1 MNVIRMINRFKY
13 LILGAVLAVGFGFY
27 TPTGD
32 EDKKDEVIL
41 NLIYNVLNSSH
52 FSPQE
57 INDDFSEK
65 VFDHYIESLDYSR
78 RFFLA
83 EDIEALDV
91 HRKNIDDQ
99 IRRSSLEFFEDGYA
113 RYEARVE
120 EAQTYFE
127 EILDEPFDF
136 TLDENFETG
145 EEKLP
150 FAQDHEELKERW
162 RLYLKYRVLVRIEER
177 IHDQEK
183 ADEDSVTADSDTL
196 EVKTFT
202 ELEEDARE
210 KELEIHEE
218 WFSNMDDMDH
228 IDWLGMYLNS
238 ITNIYD
244 PHTQYFPPQRQEDF
258 EISMSGQLEGIGAQ
272 LSQKGDY
279 VTVAKI
285 ITGSACWKQGDLE
298 VGDKIL
304 SVAQGDSPDEE
315 PVNLVGMNVR
325 KAVKY
330 IRGPK
335 GTEVILNVQKLD
347 GTKMQISI
355 VRDVVELEATF
366 AKSAILG
373 EGEEKVGYIRLP
385 KFYMSFDNDKG
396 RNCADDVKAELEKF
410 KDENVNGIILDL
422 RNNGGGSLQGVIDIV
437 GLFIEEG
444 PVVQVKSPNRAPRVL
459 KDGDDKIFY
468 DGPLVVM
475 VNQFSAS
482 ASEIF
487 AAAIQDYNRGLI
499 IGSRS
504 TFGKGTVQN
513 VLDMDRAV
521 NITYR
526 DMKPLGALKLTIQ
539 KYYRINGGTPQ
550 LRGVEPEIVLPDNYN
565 YIDVGEKEQD
575 NALPYDEIG
584 SADYTV
590 WNKGVE
596 NYDMAIKSSASRVKQ
611 NPKFSLIDEYAIWL
625 KDQQEDTQVS
635 LNFDTYHQEQDNFR
649 ERSDKYKDMRKADEE
664 ILVGSL
670 QMDLEM
676 WESSEEKTIERD
688 KWFKN
693 LSKDLYLQEAVA
705 VVYDLN

>member
-1 MNVIRMINRFKY
+1 MNIIRMINRFKY
-13 LILGAVLAVGFGFY
+13 LILGVVLAVGFGFY
-27 TPTGD
+27 TPSE
-32 EDKKDEVIL
+32 EDGKKDEVIL

-57 INDDFSEK
+57 INDDFSAK
-65 VFDHYIESLDYSR
+65 VFDHYIESLDYSK
-78 RFFLA
+78 RFFMA
-83 EDIEALDV
+83 GDIESLNA
-91 HRKNIDDQ
+91 HRFQIDDQ
-99 IRRSSLEFFEDGYA
+99 IRRSSLEFFEDAFGLYQDRVDQA
-113 RYEARVE
+113 EA
-120 EAQTYFE
+120 YFE
-127 EILDEPFDF
+127 EILAQPFDF
-136 TLDENFETG
+136 EIDESFETD

-150 FAQDHEELKERW
+150 FAATPEEVRERW
-162 RLYLKYRVLVRIEER
+162 RRYLKYRVLVRIEEK
-177 IHDQEK
+177 IHEQETGEK
-183 ADEDSVTADSDTL
+183 DSLSADTDTL
-196 EVKTFT
+196 APKTFA
-202 ELEEDARE
+202 ELEADARK

-218 WFSNMDDMDH
+218 WFSNMQDMDH

-272 LSQKGDY
+272 LGQKDDY
-279 VTVAKI
+279 VIVSKI

-304 SVAQGDSPDEE
+304 SVAQGDSDEE

-347 GTKMQISI
+347 GTKMTIPI

-373 EGEEKVGYIRLP
+373 EGDQKVGYIRLP

-396 RNCADDVKAELEKF
+396 RNCADDVKAELQKF
-410 KDENVNGIILDL
+410 KEENVSGIILDL

-437 GLFIEEG
+437 GLFIEDG
-444 PVVQVKSPNRAPRVL
+444 PVVQVKSPNRSPKVL
-459 KDGDDKIFY
+459 EDEDRNIYY

-487 AAAIQDYNRGLI
+487 AAAIQDYKRGLI

-521 NITYR
+521 NVTYR

-565 YIDVGEKEQD
+565 YIDIGEKEQE

-584 SADYTV
+584 SAQYTV
-590 WNKGVE
+590 WNKGVSE
-596 NYDMAIKSSASRVKQ
+596 YDNAISNSAKRVKK
-611 NPKFSLIDEYAIWL
+611 NPKFSLIDEYAVWL
-625 KDQQEDTQVS
+625 KQQQDDTEVS
-635 LNFDTYHQEQDNFR
+635 LNFADYHQDQEQFR
-649 ERSDKYKDMRKADEE
+649 ERSEKFKDMRKADDE

-670 QMDLEM
+670 SLDTEM
-676 WESSEEKTIERD
+676 WESSEEKSIERD
-688 KWFKN
+688 RWFRN
-693 LSKDLYLQEAVA
+693 LSTDLYLQEAVS
-705 VVYDLN
+705 VVQDLN

>member
-1 MNVIRMINRFKY
+1 MINRFKY
-13 LILGAVLAVGFGFY
+13 LILGVVLAIGFGFY
-27 TPTGD
+27 TPTEKDG
-32 EDKKDEVIL
+32 KKDEVIL

-65 VFDHYIESLDYSR
+65 VFDHYMESLDYSK
-78 RFFLA
+78 RFFL
-83 EDIEALDV
+83 ESDIEQLSSS
-91 HRKNIDDQ
+91 RQLIDDQ
-99 IRRSSLEFFEDGYA
+99 IRSSSLEFFEEAYGL
-113 RYEARVE
+113 YESRVKE
-120 EAQTYFE
+120 SESYFE
-127 EILDEPFDF
+127 EILNEPFDF
-136 TLDENFETG
+136 SISEDFETD

-150 FAQDHEELKERW
+150 YAKSQEEIKERW
-162 RLYLKYRVLVRIEER
+162 RVYLKHRVLVRIEEK
-177 IHDQEK
+177 IHDQEN
-183 ADEDSVTADSDTL
+183 ASDSADSKLDT
-196 EVKTFT
+196 VAPKSFA
-202 ELEEDARE
+202 ELEADAR
-210 KELEIHEE
+210 KRELEIHEE
-218 WFSNMDDMDH
+218 WFSNMKDLDH
-228 IDWLGMYLNS
+228 IDWLGMYMNS

-304 SVAQGDSPDEE
+304 SVAQGDSDDEA
-315 PVNLVGMNVR
+315 VNLVGMNVR

-335 GTEVILNVQKLD
+335 GTEVILTVEKLS
-347 GTKMQISI
+347 GSKMEIAI

-373 EGEEKVGYIRLP
+373 EGDDKVGYIRLP
-385 KFYMSFDNDKG
+385 KFYMSFENDKG
-396 RNCADDVKAELEKF
+396 RNCADDVKKELEKF
-410 KDENVNGIILDL
+410 KKENVNGIILDL

-437 GLFIEEG
+437 GLFIEDG

-459 KDGDDKIFY
+459 KDKDSEIHY

-521 NITYR
+521 NMTYG

-550 LRGVEPEIVLPDNYN
+550 LKGVEPEIVLPDNYN

-584 SADYTV
+584 SANYVV
-590 WNKGVE
+590 WDKGVE
-596 NYDMAIKSSASRVKQ
+596 NYKTAIKNSSSRVEKSA
-611 NPKFSLIDEYAIWL
+611 KFDLIDEYAVWL
-625 KDQQEDTQVS
+625 KDQQEETMVS
-635 LNFDTYHQEQDNFR
+635 LNFEEFHDSQDKYR
-649 ERSDKYKDMRKADEE
+649 ERSEKYKNMRKSSDTISVA
-664 ILVGSL
+664 SL
-670 QMDLEM
+670 QLDMGM

-688 KWFKN
+688 RWFKN
-693 LSKDLYLQEAVA
+693 LGTDLYLQEAVM
-705 VVYDLN
+705 VVQDLN

>member
-1 MNVIRMINRFKY
+1 MINKFKY

-27 TPTGD
+27 SPAA
-32 EDKKDEVIL
+32 EDSKKDEVIL

-52 FSPQE
+52 FSPQD

-65 VFDHYIESLDYSR
+65 VFDHYIESLDYSK
-78 RFFLA
+78 RFFLK
-83 EDIEALDV
+83 EDIEALNPYRDE
-91 HRKNIDDQ
+91 IDNQ
-99 IRRSSLEFFEDGYA
+99 IKASSLEFFEKAYG
-113 RYEARVE
+113 RYEKRLT
-120 EAQTYFE
+120 EAEGYFVG
-127 EILDEPFDF
+127 ILSEPFDYDI
-136 TLDENFETG
+136 DEHFETD

-150 FAQDHEELKERW
+150 FASTHEELKERW
-162 RLYLKYRVLVRIEER
+162 RKYLKYRVIVRVEDKL
-177 IHDQEK
+177 HDQEK
-183 ADEDSVTADSDTL
+183 AAQDSVDAASDTVA
-196 EVKTFT
+196 VKSFE
-202 ELEEDARE
+202 ELEKNARE
-210 KELEIHEE
+210 RELEIHEE
-218 WFSNMDDMDH
+218 WFDNMRDMDH

-279 VTVAKI
+279 VTIAKI

-304 SVAQGDSPDEE
+304 TVAQGDSEDE

-347 GTKMQISI
+347 GTKMEIAI

-373 EGEEKVGYIRLP
+373 EGEDKVGYIRLP
-385 KFYMSFDNDKG
+385 KFYMNFDNDKG
-396 RNCADDVKAELEKF
+396 RNCADDVKKELQKL
-410 KDENVNGIILDL
+410 KQENVNGVILDL

-437 GLFIEEG
+437 GLFIEDG

-459 KDGDDKIFY
+459 KDKDSEIHY

-521 NITYR
+521 NLTYG

-575 NALPYDEIG
+575 YALPYDEIG
-584 SADYTV
+584 SAQYSV
-590 WNKGVE
+590 WDKGVE
-596 NYDMAIKSSASRVKQ
+596 NYQDAIKNSGKRVAQSA
-611 NPKFSLIDEYAIWL
+611 KFDLIDEYAVWL
-625 KDQQEDTQVS
+625 KEQQEVTEVS
-635 LNFDTYHQEQDNFR
+635 LNFEKYHRDQDEFR
-649 ERSDKYKDMRKADEE
+649 ERSKKYKNMRKSDKVTTVASLKLDE
-664 ILVGSL
+664 I
-670 QMDLEM
+670 M
-676 WESSEEKTIERD
+676 WDSSEEKTEERD

-693 LSKDLYLQEAVA
+693 LGTDLYLQEAVS
-705 VVYDLN
+705 VVHDLN

>member
-1 MNVIRMINRFKY
+1 MINSFKY

-27 TPTGD
+27 TPTG
-32 EDKKDEVIL
+32 EDKKKDEVIL

-57 INDDFSEK
+57 INDDFSVK
-65 VFDHYIESLDYSR
+65 VFDHYLESLDYSK
-78 RFFLA
+78 RFFLQ
-83 EDIEALDV
+83 EDIEALGV
-91 HRKNIDDQ
+91 YREAIDNQ
-99 IRRSSLEFFEDGYA
+99 FKASSLDFFEVAYQLYA
-113 RYEARVE
+113 KRVLEAE
-120 EAQTYFE
+120 GYFE
-127 EILDEPFDF
+127 VILSEPLDYSIDED
-136 TLDENFETG
+136 FETD

-150 FAQDHEELKERW
+150 FATSQEEIKERW
-162 RLYLKYRVLVRIEER
+162 RKYLKYRVLIRIEEKV
-177 IHDQEK
+177 HSQENK
-183 ADEDSVTADSDTL
+183 DDDSVDVASDTL
-196 EVKTFT
+196 AIKTFS
-202 ELEEDARE
+202 ELETAARE

-218 WFSNMDDMDH
+218 WFSNMDDLDH

-279 VTVAKI
+279 VTVSKI

-304 SVAQGDSPDEE
+304 SVEQGDSEEE

-347 GTKMQISI
+347 ETKATIPI

-373 EGEEKVGYIRLP
+373 EGEDKVGYIRLP
-385 KFYMSFDNDKG
+385 KFYMNFDNDKG
-396 RNCADDVKAELEKF
+396 RNCADDIKAELQKF
-410 KDENVNGIILDL
+410 KKENVNGIILDL

-437 GLFIEEG
+437 GLFIEDG
-444 PVVQVKSPNRAPRVL
+444 PVVQVKSPNRSPRVL
-459 KDGDDKIFY
+459 KDNDKEIYY
-468 DGPLVVM
+468 DGSLVVL

-499 IGSRS
+499 IGSKS

-521 NITYR
+521 NITYG

-550 LRGVEPEIVLPDNYN
+550 LKGVEPEIVLPDNYN

-575 NALPYDEIG
+575 YALPYDEIG
-584 SADYTV
+584 SAQYTV
-590 WNKGVE
+590 WEKGVD
-596 NYDMAIKSSASRVKQ
+596 NYEDAIKNSGKRVEKSS
-611 NPKFSLIDEYAIWL
+611 KFDLIDDYAIWL
-625 KDQQEDTQVS
+625 KDQQDETGVS
-635 LNFDTYHQEQDNFR
+635 LNFEVYHNTQEDFR
-649 ERSDKYKDMRKADEE
+649 DQSKKFKNMRKSEHSID
-664 ILVGSL
+664 VVSL
-670 QMDLEM
+670 QIDETM
-676 WESSEEKTIERD
+676 WESSEEKTLERD

-693 LSKDLYLQEAVA
+693 LGSDLYLQEAVL
-705 VVYDLN
+705 VVQDLN

>member
-1 MNVIRMINRFKY
+1 MNLIRMINSFKY

-27 TPTGD
+27 SPAQ
-32 EDKKDEVIL
+32 EDSKKDEVIL
-41 NLIYNVLNSSH
+41 NLIYSVLNSSH

-57 INDDFSEK
+57 INDEFSEK
-65 VFDHYIESLDYSR
+65 VFDHYMESLDYSK
-78 RFFLA
+78 RFLLQA
-83 EDIEALDV
+83 DVESLGQHRTKLDE
-91 HRKNIDDQ
+91 Q
-99 IRRSSLEFFEDGYA
+99 IKASSLQFFEEAYA
-113 RYEARVE
+113 LYASRVNEAKG
-120 EAQTYFE
+120 YFE
-127 EILDEPFDF
+127 EILSEPFDY
-136 TLDENFETG
+136 TLEEDFETD

-150 FAQDHEELKERW
+150 FAASREDIKERW
-162 RLYLKYRVLVRIEER
+162 RKYLKYRVLVRIEEKVR
-177 IHDQEK
+177 DQNST
-183 ADEDSVTADSDTL
+183 DEDSVALESDTVVVQSFV
-196 EVKTFT
+196 EM
-202 ELEEDARE
+202 ERDARE
-210 KELEIHEE
+210 KELEVHEE
-218 WFSNMDDMDH
+218 WFSNMEDMDH

-285 ITGSACWKQGDLE
+285 ITGSACWKQGDLQ

-304 SVAQGDSPDEE
+304 SVKQGESEEE

-335 GTEVILNVQKLD
+335 GTEVILNVQKVD
-347 GTKMQISI
+347 GSKVRIPI

-373 EGEEKVGYIRLP
+373 EGDDKVGYIRLP
-385 KFYMSFDNDKG
+385 KFYMNFDNDKG
-396 RNCADDVKAELEKF
+396 RNCADDVKAELAKL
-410 KDENVNGIILDL
+410 KSENVNGIILDL

-437 GLFIEEG
+437 GLFIEDG

-459 KDGDDKIFY
+459 KDKDSEIHY

-521 NITYR
+521 NITYG

-584 SADYTV
+584 SAEYTV

-596 NYDMAIKSSASRVKQ
+596 QYDGAIKNSGKRVGQ
-611 NPKFSLIDEYAIWL
+611 NAKFDLIDEYAVWL
-625 KDQQEDTQVS
+625 KDQQEETEVS
-635 LNFDTYHQEQDNFR
+635 LNFENYHREQEEFR
-649 ERSDKYKDMRKADEE
+649 DRSDKYRNMRKSDSVIDVASLRLDEA
-664 ILVGSL
+664 
-670 QMDLEM
+670 M

-693 LSKDLYLQEAVA
+693 LGTDLYLQEAVLVA
-705 VVYDLN
+705 HDLN